1 MPSYSTNAGVI
12 VLVLNRSGMVPTY
25 PCNSLCIHALGVFH
39 YPKISDRKTTAWV
52 TLSIPSLKNTCTLFS
67 HLFIGLVQR
76 PYRCSASF
84 ALLVAIFSIRRHRHP
99 IVNTAG
105 LNN

>member
-1 MPSYSTNAGVI
+1 MQVSLF
-12 VLVLNRSGMVPTY
+12 LVLNRSGMVPTY
-25 PCNSLCIHALGVFH
+25 PCIALGVFH

-76 PYRCSASF
+76 PYGCSASF
-84 ALLVAIFSIRRHRHP
+84 ALLVAIFSDERHRHP